1 MPGRRLCSSIDWI
14 EGEKKDRERELQ
26 QLLVGMRDLRERER
40 ERARASVSSDFIP
53 APIQPARSQPS
64 ISD

>member
-1 MPGRRLCSSIDWI
+1 MPGWRLCGSIDWI

-26 QLLVGMRDLRERER
+26 QPLVGMRDLRERER
-40 ERARASVSSDFIP
+40 ARARVSSGFIP